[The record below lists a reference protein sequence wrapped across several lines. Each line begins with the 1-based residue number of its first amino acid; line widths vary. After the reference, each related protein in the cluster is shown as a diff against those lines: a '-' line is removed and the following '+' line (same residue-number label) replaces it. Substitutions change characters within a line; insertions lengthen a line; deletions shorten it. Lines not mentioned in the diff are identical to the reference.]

1 MQNINTQNT
10 DKKININ
17 IYVSPEIFKVIESKR
32 GLASRSAYTE
42 DLLKQILQMR
52 GELKQEGTV

>member
-1 MQNINTQNT
+1 MQNIDISNT

-17 IYVSPEIFKVIESKR
+17 IYVSPEIFKAIESKR

-42 DLLKQILQMR
+42 DLLKQILQSR
-52 GELKQEGTV
+52 GEL

>member
-1 MQNINTQNT
+1 MLNSETQSN

-17 IYVSPEIFKVIESKR
+17 IYVSHEIFNTIESGR

-42 DLLKQILQMR
+42 DLLKQILYIR
-52 GELKQEGTV
+52 GEL

>member
-1 MQNINTQNT
+1 MQNVDSMNN

-17 IYVSPEIFKVIESKR
+17 IYVSPEIFKAIENKR

-42 DLLKQILQMR
+42 DLLKQILQSK
-52 GELKQEGTV
+52 GEL